1 MVNSFVNGKTID
13 ELSEKFN
20 LTKVSVRRH
29 LKKELDLD
37 IFKNLSKNNKEKSD
51 REFKDELPIEFSN
64 EEEILNTETNQL
76 TSFKD
81 PSFVEIMPLNL
92 EIDSEPQKDLSSI
105 SISEI
110 DLPKIVYILVNN
122 KIELETK
129 LLGDYA
135 DWQFLSQTELK
146 RKTIEIFFDLKVA
159 KRFCGKDQKVLKVPN
174 TNVFKIVAPILIS
187 RGISR
192 IISPDKL
199 IAL

>member
-29 LKKELDLD
+29 LKKELDPD
-37 IFKNLSKNNKEKSD
+37 IFKNLSKNNKEKSY

-64 EEEILNTETNQL
+64 EEEILNKETNQL

-110 DLPKIVYILVNN
+110 DLPKIVYILVNS

-146 RKTIEIFFDLKVA
+146 RKTIEIFFDLKAA